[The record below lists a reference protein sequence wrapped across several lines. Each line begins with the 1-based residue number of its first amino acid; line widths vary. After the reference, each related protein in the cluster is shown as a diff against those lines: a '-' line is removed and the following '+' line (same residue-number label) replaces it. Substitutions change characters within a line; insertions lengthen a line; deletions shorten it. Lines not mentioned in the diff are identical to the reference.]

1 MKFANDIIEEIKER
15 GTINTV
21 GCVTGEDFEKFLR
34 GVKYK
39 YIIDKNVSFIVF
51 NDTLKNIV
59 GKENLVSYD
68 DNWFIVKKKLTKR
81 QINDLELGVKII
93 NIMEVYK

>member
-15 GTINTV
+15 GPINTA

-39 YIIDKNVSFIVF
+39 YVIDKNVSFIVF
-51 NDTLKNIV
+51 NDTLENIV

-68 DNWFIVKKKLTKR
+68 DNWFIVKKKLTKG
-81 QINDLELGVKII
+81 QINDLKLGVKII
-93 NIMEVYK
+93 NIVEV